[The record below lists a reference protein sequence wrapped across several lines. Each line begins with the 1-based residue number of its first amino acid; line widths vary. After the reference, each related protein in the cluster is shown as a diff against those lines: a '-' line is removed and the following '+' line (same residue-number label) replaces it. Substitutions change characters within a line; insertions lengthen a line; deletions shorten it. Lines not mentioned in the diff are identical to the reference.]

1 MRAADVDRR
10 LSESCRSW
18 RRRRG
23 NVTPGDRETVDTE
36 LKLPRTSTL
45 GRWNHVRIPG
55 KDRRHR
61 LIRGT
66 GSSRR
71 PRFHRRR
78 PQVARTRAKSPEC
91 CDRQHGAP
99 LRADWA
105 SLISCEA
112 FLRPTAW
119 NQLDSVRETRR
130 IADTKTKDPIRGQPG
145 MNTTR
150 VCPQLSHSVRVSSG
164 IGSPLVKIGFRR
176 PAKLFRPSC
185 TWSNPR

>member
-45 GRWNHVRIPG
+45 RRWNHVRIPG

-91 CDRQHGAP
+91 RDAQHAEFFYRTRSSDRAGSWRVLGSVTTILAADKFLQLPVRTDFADVEIAVVIAPDSVWIATKLVRLVPRFTP
-99 LRADWA
+99 LR
-105 SLISCEA
+105 
-112 FLRPTAW
+112 
-119 NQLDSVRETRR
+119 
-130 IADTKTKDPIRGQPG
+130 
-145 MNTTR
+145 
-150 VCPQLSHSVRVSSG
+150 
-164 IGSPLVKIGFRR
+164 
-176 PAKLFRPSC
+176 
-185 TWSNPR
+185 